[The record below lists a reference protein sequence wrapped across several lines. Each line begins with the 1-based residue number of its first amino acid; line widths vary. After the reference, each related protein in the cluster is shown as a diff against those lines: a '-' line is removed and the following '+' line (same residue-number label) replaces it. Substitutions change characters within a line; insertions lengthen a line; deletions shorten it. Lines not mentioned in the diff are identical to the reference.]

1 MGYKINPVSSSD
13 TFAKLSD
20 KETGFTVMFAFTL

>member
-1 MGYKINPVSSSD
+1 MGYKINPVSSSE

-20 KETGFTVMFAFTL
+20 EETGFAVAFAFTL

>member
-1 MGYKINPVSSSD
+1 MGHKMNPVSSSE

>member
-1 MGYKINPVSSSD
+1 MGYKINPVSSSE

-20 KETGFTVMFAFTL
+20 KETGFAVMFAFML

>member
-13 TFAKLSD
+13 IFAKLSD
-20 KETGFTVMFAFTL
+20 KETGFAVTFTFML